1 MAASPHLPFRL
12 IKRIPKPVRRHV
24 PAPSCRYRKN
34 KRNNSGFTVLTVH
47 TEAIWPFKMRN
58 RPFNWYR
65 NNKRLMPDRLT
76 PLSQFYS
83 KRFTDKYW
91 FEQRDESPQTK
102 PVEIRS
108 KRKIVGEF
116 FSPVVVDVG
125 RNLTWRVFLTQSI
138 LLTHTHVQ
146 TRNVSRHVKNV
157 TVGTSAR
164 QQHLFIYLNWWLKHV
179 LIHFYPFGHH
189 LLLQLNVGLI
199 VNPRGLAVGLEGWF
213 YAVWAR
219 TQHKDTSYLILDK
232 LRYNRL
238 KYFICSPYFDSVF
251 IYGSIHFL
259 EPDALAAYCYFHHDV
274 HITII

>member
-1 MAASPHLPFRL
+1 MRGRIAASLHLPFRL

-34 KRNNSGFTVLTVH
+34 KWNNSGFTVLTVH

-83 KRFTDKYW
+83 QRFTDKYW

-164 QQHLFIYLNWWLKHV
+164 QQLAAALVHLFKLMIKTCFNSFLTFWASPAAATKCRFNCQPPRSSCWSR
-179 LIHFYPFGHH
+179 
-189 LLLQLNVGLI
+189 GLI
-199 VNPRGLAVGLEGWF
+199 L
-213 YAVWAR
+213 
-219 TQHKDTSYLILDK
+219 
-232 LRYNRL
+232 
-238 KYFICSPYFDSVF
+238 CSS
-251 IYGSIHFL
+251 S
-259 EPDALAAYCYFHHDV
+259 
-274 HITII
+274 